1 MTSPMNKKSIEDYIG
16 IELEERSFEEILEDY
31 DLSPFEVFW
40 LLYQNGLIDD
50 EILETRF
57 DAYN

>member
-1 MTSPMNKKSIEDYIG
+1 MNKKSIEDYIG
-16 IELEERSFEEILEDY
+16 LELTEKSFEDVLEIY

-50 EILETRF
+50 EILEVQF